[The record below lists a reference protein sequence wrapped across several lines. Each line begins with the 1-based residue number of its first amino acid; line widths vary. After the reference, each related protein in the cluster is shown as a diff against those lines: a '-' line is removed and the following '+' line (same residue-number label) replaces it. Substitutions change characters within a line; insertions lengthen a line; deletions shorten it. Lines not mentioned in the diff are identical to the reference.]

1 MYFYC
6 YVKNVLYIC
15 SVKTKEIITIKTLK
29 IMTTDFKF
37 GKKQVKATLVTV
49 VVDGQLYVNTREKI
63 AILLKRDGNI
73 LKIDNVPAIY
83 IDRLKKNKNSN
94 EYWRTIHTL
103 LRGFDFLSF

>member
-6 YVKNVLYIC
+6 YVKIKPYIC
-15 SVKTKEIITIKTLK
+15 STKIKEIITIKKVK

-37 GKKQVKATLVTV
+37 GKQQVKATLVTV
-49 VVDGQLYVNTREKI
+49 VVDGQLYVNKRKRI

-73 LKIDNVPAIY
+73 LKIEDVPATY
-83 IDRLKKNKNSN
+83 IERLKVKDSN
-94 EYWRTIHTL
+94 EYWRTIHNL